1 MIRVKLTSTMIDSEA
16 SQGCPCINCGND
28 VDFTTSHYGRI
39 MRGFI
44 EKYTENIQYLVRQGE
59 VVDVNTYDSYFIPK
73 KETGEVCHSCW
84 VVLYNTTW
92 RDKRGW
98 LKRAFEN
105 VHKPAIQPKSDDYE
119 HSSITKG
126 LYAPHASKVAKRPN
140 DYHHR
145 GLGSTTNSAVIHSE
159 KSIKN
164 EQLAG
169 FKTKNPMRIKLD
181 IKEEV

>member
-1 MIRVKLTSTMIDSEA
+1 MIRVKLTSTMIDTEA

-44 EKYTENIQYLVRQGE
+44 HKEIENTQHIVKQGE
-59 VVDVNTYDSYFIPK
+59 VIAVNTFDSYFIPK

-84 VVLYNTTW
+84 LVLYNHTW

-98 LKRAFEN
+98 LKRAFEA
-105 VHKPAIQPKSDDYE
+105 VHKPVIQPKSDDYE
-119 HSSITKG
+119 ASSITKG
-126 LYAPHASKVAKRPN
+126 LYAPHASK
-140 DYHHR
+140 
-145 GLGSTTNSAVIHSE
+145 GSLRNAIIHNE
-159 KSIKN
+159 ASIKN

-169 FKTKNPMRIKLD
+169 FKTKNPMRVKLD
-181 IKEEV
+181 IKEEVE